1 MGGRRREGEARRQ
14 TDTPARGLR
23 RRRALMNASIA
34 GAHKN
39 KTVTPFRIMLKE
51 GLCSTRTHKHTHTYT
66 HTHTHTAVTVFLIML
81 KEGLCGTQALG
92 SARTHARTHAH
103 THTHTHTHIVS

>member
-1 MGGRRREGEARRQ
+1 
-14 TDTPARGLR
+14 
-23 RRRALMNASIA
+23 MNASIA

-66 HTHTHTAVTVFLIML
+66 HTHTHTQPLLSSSSCSKKASAAHKLS
-81 KEGLCGTQALG
+81 GQH
-92 SARTHARTHAH
+92 ARTHARTH
-103 THTHTHTHIVS
+103 THTHTHTHTLSPRTVRYYLPGHSPRTVSKIC